1 MIKPSNCE
9 ERFYIV
15 LITCDSM
22 KLNTGMV
29 IIVKKLDVRIL
40 DTYKLYKKGTSYGID
55 GDLIILSGINGS
67 GKSQLLQIIAK
78 NSKESISRNVVQ
90 IQNNGESENIE
101 DILLLSFRDNINLGK
116 DFGQFSVTYKKNYA
130 TNAWEYY
137 KNNIK
142 HLDNNQFAN
151 DKRSRRYREGTLIF
165 DTNGIK
171 NPSWR
176 SINRLVEL
184 IKTNY
189 SNEKAFNLEQTDIE
203 RILPADFIWR
213 NDNDIIA
220 QVGNLF
226 YIACCDRVN
235 KQIDCSTSTA
245 IFNNE
250 EWLKTA
256 PWTILNQLFE
266 ELSFK
271 YRFKTDYVFTTP
283 NMEEN
288 PKLRDNFGIRN
299 LMDLSDGEKAILKL
313 ALISLDEEI
322 SKDIKLVLFD
332 EYDAPLNPSLTEAF
346 YHVIEKFY
354 VEKGIQVVITT
365 HSPATIS
372 LAPEYAQFYEIFPQ
386 GDSSPKIVKV
396 EQFDYSELR
405 TANKQFYDKIKNQSN
420 RIAELEKLTQTA
432 GRMLFVEDKY
442 DQIYK
447 IAYLKV
453 KGIEGITE
461 ENFEAKFSEHCDFT
475 LHGNFSCGGLYN
487 RLISSNTTND
497 QDSIIVCLF
506 DFDAEGYRKFEEL
519 AKKKDNQTKLFPTKE
534 GTTRDG
540 LCLKHHQS
548 NRYALMIPIPE
559 RLDDYVSE
567 ETSSDCFIEIETL
580 LSEEYLKSNAKAEQR
595 SKVLKFYKMRDK
607 HKNDF
612 WKDLFT
618 VDKEHFKDFE
628 PLFSRVEKIFTDAGN
643 NTN

>member
-1 MIKPSNCE
+1 
-9 ERFYIV
+9 
-15 LITCDSM
+15 
-22 KLNTGMV
+22 MV
-29 IIVKKLDVRIL
+29 RIVKRIEVRIL

-90 IQNNGESENIE
+90 IQDNGETENIE
-101 DILLLSFRDNINLGK
+101 DILLLSFRDNINLGE

-151 DKRSRRYREGTLIF
+151 DKRTRRYREGTLIF

-176 SINRLVEL
+176 SINRLVDL
-184 IKTNY
+184 IKINY
-189 SNEKAFNLEQTDIE
+189 PNEKAFNLTQADIE
-203 RILPADFIWR
+203 RILPSDFIWR
-213 NDNDIIA
+213 NENDIIA

-235 KQIDCSTSTA
+235 RQIDCSTSTA

-266 ELSFK
+266 ELRFK

-288 PKLRDNFGIRN
+288 PKLRDDEEIRN

-354 VEKGIQVVITT
+354 VKKGIQVIITT

-372 LAPEYAQFYEIFPQ
+372 LAPEYAHFYEIFPQ
-386 GDSSPKIVKV
+386 GDASPKIVKV

-405 TANKQFYDKIKNQSN
+405 TANKQFYDKIKNQGE
-420 RIAELEKLTQTA
+420 RIAELERLTQTA

-461 ENFEAKFSEHCDFT
+461 ENFEAKFSEHSNFT

-487 RLISSNTTND
+487 RLISSNTTAD
-497 QDSIIVCLF
+497 QNSTIICLF
-506 DFDAEGYRKFEEL
+506 DFDSEGYHKFKEL
-519 AKKKDNQTKLFPTKE
+519 AKKKDNNTNLFPHKAGSVRE
-534 GTTRDG
+534 G
-540 LCLKHHQS
+540 LSLKHYQVSRH
-548 NRYALMIPIPE
+548 ALMIPIPE
-559 RLDDYVSE
+559 RLDDYVSTK
-567 ETSSDCFIEIETL
+567 TSSDCFIEIETL
-580 LSEEYLKSNAKAEQR
+580 LSEEYLKTNSKAELR
-595 SKVLKFYKMRDK
+595 SKVLQFHKMKDE

-612 WKDLFT
+612 WKDLFDI
-618 VDKEHFKDFE
+618 DKENFKDFE
-628 PLFSRVEKIFTDAGN
+628 PLFAKVEEIFEAADEKG
-643 NTN
+643 